1 MATYRAALLSIKESA
16 IVVHVSF
23 GCSHRIA
30 NAGRPAASIDTG
42 ILISGKNMKPIVIIG
57 TGLAGYTVAR
67 EFRKLDKD
75 TPLQILTADSGGY
88 YSKPMLSNA
97 YAQNKQ
103 ALQLVTH
110 SSEQMAE
117 QLNAQLMSGVQVEAI
132 DTANKRIKTSAG
144 DFDYDKLVLAV
155 GAQPIRLGLK
165 GNAAH
170 EVLAVNNVDDYA
182 AFRKHIDE
190 RKNARPVR
198 IAILGAGLIGCEF
211 ADDLSGAG
219 HQVTLIDPSARPLAA
234 LAAPALSEGLQ
245 QALSTR
251 GVQFHLNTVAES
263 VDRVDTDLRV
273 QLADGN
279 TVEADVVLSAVGLRP
294 DLRLAQSANLKTNR
308 GILIDIY
315 GQTSAP
321 DVYALGDCA
330 EYTMPTDG
338 STRTLPYIAPIMPAG
353 RAIAR
358 TLTGEKTAIDLKE
371 SPVLIKTPS
380 YPLAL
385 IAPPPHAVGNGSW
398 QTEERDAKR
407 ICRFFDADG
416 VMIGFGVSPHDN
428 AVRQELM
435 GALGK
440 TAE

>member
-1 MATYRAALLSIKESA
+1 
-16 IVVHVSF
+16 
-23 GCSHRIA
+23 
-30 NAGRPAASIDTG
+30 
-42 ILISGKNMKPIVIIG
+42 MKPIVIIG
-57 TGLAGYTVAR
+57 TGLAGYSVAR

-75 TPLQILTADSGGY
+75 TPLFIITADSGGY

-103 ALQLVTH
+103 AQQLITQ

-117 QLNAQLMSGVQVEAI
+117 QLNATVMTGAQVEGI
-132 DTANKRIKTSAG
+132 DSANKRINTSAG
-144 DFDYDKLVLAV
+144 EFEYEKLVLAV

-182 AFRKHIDE
+182 AFRQHIDN
-190 RKNARPVR
+190 RDNARPVR
-198 IAILGAGLIGCEF
+198 VAILGAGLIGCEF

-219 HQVTLIDPSARPLAA
+219 HQVTLIDPSTRPLAA
-234 LAAPALSEGLQ
+234 LAAPALSEGLH
-245 QALSTR
+245 QALSAR
-251 GVQFHLNTVAES
+251 GVKFHLNTVAES
-263 VDRVDTDLRV
+263 VDRIDTDLQV
-273 QLADGN
+273 KLADGN

-294 DLRLAQSANLKTNR
+294 DLRLAQSAGLKTNR

-315 GQTSAP
+315 GETSVP
-321 DVYALGDCA
+321 DIYALGDCA
-330 EYTMPTDG
+330 EYTMPGDAG
-338 STRTLPYIAPIMPAG
+338 TRTLPYIAPILPAG

-385 IAPPPHAVGNGSW
+385 IAPPPHAVGSGSW

-407 ICRFFDADG
+407 ICRFYDQNG

-428 AVRQELM
+428 AVRQELL

-440 TAE
+440 PAA

>member
-1 MATYRAALLSIKESA
+1 
-16 IVVHVSF
+16 
-23 GCSHRIA
+23 
-30 NAGRPAASIDTG
+30 
-42 ILISGKNMKPIVIIG
+42 
-57 TGLAGYTVAR
+57 
-67 EFRKLDKD
+67 
-75 TPLQILTADSGGY
+75 
-88 YSKPMLSNA
+88 
-97 YAQNKQ
+97 
-103 ALQLVTH
+103 
-110 SSEQMAE
+110 
-117 QLNAQLMSGVQVEAI
+117 MSGVQVEAI

-273 QLADGN
+273 QLADGS

-321 DVYALGDCA
+321 DIYALGDCA

-358 TLTGEKTAIDLKE
+358 TLTGEKTAIDLKD

-385 IAPPPHAVGNGSW
+385 VAPPPHAVGNGSW

>member
-1 MATYRAALLSIKESA
+1 
-16 IVVHVSF
+16 
-23 GCSHRIA
+23 
-30 NAGRPAASIDTG
+30 
-42 ILISGKNMKPIVIIG
+42 MKPIVIIG

-67 EFRKLDKD
+67 EFRRLDKD
-75 TPLQILTADSGGY
+75 TPLFIITADSGGY

-103 ALQLVTH
+103 AQQLVTQ

-117 QLNAQLMSGVQVEAI
+117 QLNAKLVTGAQVEAI
-132 DTANKRIKTSAG
+132 DTANKRIRSSAG
-144 DFDYDKLVLAV
+144 DFEYDKLVLAV

-165 GNAAH
+165 GDAAH
-170 EVLAVNNVDDYA
+170 EVLAVNNIDDYA
-182 AFRKHIDE
+182 AFRAHIDNP
-190 RKNARPVR
+190 KNARPVR
-198 IAILGAGLIGCEF
+198 VAILGAGLIGCEF

-219 HQVTLIDPSARPLAA
+219 HHVTLIDPSTRPLAA
-234 LAAPALSEGLQ
+234 LAAPALSEGLR
-245 QALSTR
+245 QALSAR
-251 GVQFHLNTVAES
+251 GVKFHLNTVAES
-263 VDRVDTDLRV
+263 VDRVDTDLQV
-273 QLADGN
+273 KLADGS

-294 DLRLAQSANLKTNR
+294 DLRLAQSANLQTNR
-308 GILIDIY
+308 GILIDAY

-330 EYTMPTDG
+330 EYTISADG

-358 TLTGEKTAIDLKE
+358 TLSGEKTAIDLKD

-385 IAPPPHAVGNGSW
+385 IAPPPHTIGTGKW
-398 QTEERDAKR
+398 QTEERDARR
-407 ICRFFDADG
+407 ICRFFDASG

-440 TAE
+440 SAEQQAS